1 VSSRLEPATAPGNG
15 DYTAT
20 YSQSET
26 SIYPDEA
33 DYRELETE
41 AAVPA
46 GAARPGSGRQAGVT
60 PSLPATAAG
69 PANSTAVA
77 GAPAASHTVL
87 RGDTLFSI
95 SRRYGQ
101 TVEAIKRAN
110 GLTSDVIYPGDVLNI
125 PQS

>member
-1 VSSRLEPATAPGNG
+1 
-15 DYTAT
+15 
-20 YSQSET
+20 
-26 SIYPDEA
+26 
-33 DYRELETE
+33 
-41 AAVPA
+41 
-46 GAARPGSGRQAGVT
+46 
-60 PSLPATAAG
+60 
-69 PANSTAVA
+69 VA

-110 GLTSDVIYPGDVLNI
+110 GLTSDLIYPGDVLNI